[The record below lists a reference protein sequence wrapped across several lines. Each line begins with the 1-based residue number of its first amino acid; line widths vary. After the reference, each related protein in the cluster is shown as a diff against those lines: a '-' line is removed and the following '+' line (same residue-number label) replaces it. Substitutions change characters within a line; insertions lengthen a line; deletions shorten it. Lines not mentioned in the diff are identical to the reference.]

1 MTYTIKEEQKDTKA
15 VTLEC
20 NTSGVYSVQL
30 LDSYGLEIYR
40 TIKEHRTTD
49 RKNAMATYNRYRKE
63 L

>member
-1 MTYTIKEEQKDTKA
+1 MTYTIKQEQKNTKA

-20 NTSGVYSVQL
+20 NTAGIYSIML

-40 TIKEHRTTD
+40 TIKEQRTID
-49 RKNAMATYNRYRKE
+49 RKKALATYNRYRKE

>member
-1 MTYTIKEEQKDTKA
+1 MTYTIKQEQKGTKA

-20 NTSGVYSVQL
+20 NIDGVYSVQL

-40 TIKEHRTTD
+40 TIKEQRTID
-49 RKNAMATYNRYRKE
+49 RKKALATYNRYRKE